1 LSASAA
7 GGIEAGGA
15 VGSLGVEGWLG
26 AAAVILDLA
35 GALLRGVV
43 VTGLIAGVALRVDRA
58 SFIGARRS
66 ERLRYV
72 ARTRWPYLVIV
83 VALMTADIATQLLP
97 EPRGHWSGH
106 AMTAF
111 VQLSVGVALL
121 VAGGLVRR
129 FGAALLLAGVVVIG
143 LAIAASGNWRVAES
157 LWKTS
162 YGDEVVGESVAL
174 DPSAFT
180 SGHDT
185 ASTGE
190 MTAWAA
196 GIAFVL
202 LAGVLKKVPARTAL
216 IGGFLAILPP
226 WMFGGIGAL
235 FVVARAA
242 VFQRR
247 GEYPPPVP
255 VVQESA
261 AA

>member
-1 LSASAA
+1 M
-7 GGIEAGGA
+7 
-15 VGSLGVEGWLG
+15 
-26 AAAVILDLA
+26 ILDLA
-35 GALLRGVV
+35 GSLLRGVLA
-43 VTGLIAGVALRVDRA
+43 TGLIACGALRVDRA
-58 SFIGARRS
+58 SFVGTPLS

-83 VALMTADIATQLLP
+83 AAAMASDIATQLLP

-111 VQLSVGVALL
+111 LQLSVGVALI
-121 VAGGLVRR
+121 VMCGLVRR
-129 FGAALLLAGVVVIG
+129 FGVALLLAGVVVIG
-143 LAIAASGNWRVAES
+143 LAIAASGSWRVAES

-162 YGDEVVGESVAL
+162 YGDEAVGESVAL

-190 MTAWAA
+190 TIAWTS
-196 GIAFVL
+196 GIAFVV

-216 IGGFLAILPP
+216 VGGLLAVLPP
-226 WMFGGIGAL
+226 WMFGGLGAL

-247 GEYPPPVP
+247 ADHPPPLP
-255 VVQESA
+255 AVQERVVA
-261 AA
+261 PAELAGGEPTPR